1 MEQPDDPATK
11 FALQILNRHPQI
23 SYGHAVSAAE
33 FSGIKELPRHV
44 FFTAVRRLGIPR
56 SEDVAA
62 LSSPSPASLTAS
74 GGSLVD
80 QLEGIRRSFAA
91 TAEIR
96 QALVNMRRVVRAALA
111 E

>member
-1 MEQPDDPATK
+1 MENPDDRATR
-11 FALQILNRHPQI
+11 FALQILSNHPQI
-23 SYGHAVSAAE
+23 SYEHAVSAAE
-33 FSGIKELPRHV
+33 FSGLKELPQHV

-56 SEDVAA
+56 TEDVAA
-62 LSSPSPASLTAS
+62 LSSPSPTSLTES
-74 GGSLVD
+74 GRLVD
-80 QLEGIRRSFAA
+80 QLEGIRRRFSE